1 MTNISR
7 EDRINWDKPRQTG
20 PLTEEDIEQRLLV
33 RDIMSRQN
41 FNDVKI
47 SMAAGRRRFTSA
59 HEAQGGGARPGV
71 LIAHSEAQRNQ
82 IIGILEDLR
91 KSTQEGSTRMNLI
104 DKMLA
109 EFGVDT
115 SKLPAGTQPAK
126 AAVQND
132 PEYILGLS
140 DEAKAL
146 SAANSSATQ
155 SSASSAAT
163 QGGI

>member
-7 EDRINWDKPRQTG
+7 EDRVNWDKPRQTG

-41 FNDVKI
+41 FNDVKL
-47 SMAAGRRRFTSA
+47 SMAAGRRRFTDS
-59 HEAQGGGARPGV
+59 HEANGGGTRPGV
-71 LIAHSEAQRNQ
+71 LIAHSEKQRNQ
-82 IIGILEDLR
+82 IISILEDLR

-115 SKLPAGTQPAK
+115 SELQAGTQPSRAT
-126 AAVQND
+126 VQND
-132 PEYILGLS
+132 PEYILGIS
-140 DEAKAL
+140 EEAQAYFEL
-146 SAANSSATQ
+146 FRP
-155 SSASSAAT
+155 ASRNVVR
-163 QGGI
+163 